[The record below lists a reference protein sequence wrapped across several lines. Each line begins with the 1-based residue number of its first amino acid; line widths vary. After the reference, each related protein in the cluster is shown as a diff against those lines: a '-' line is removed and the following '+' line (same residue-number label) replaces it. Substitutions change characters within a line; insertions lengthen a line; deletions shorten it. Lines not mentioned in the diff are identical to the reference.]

1 MERVLTV
8 FNSPE
13 EAERE
18 TRRQYRLLTPDQRLA
33 LTVELQRR
41 YYEQS
46 DTPRRLSRV
55 LTVLERS

>member
-1 MERVLTV
+1 MERVFTV
-8 FNSPE
+8 FQSPE

-18 TRRQYRLLTPDQRLA
+18 TRRQYRLLTPNQRLE

-41 YYEQS
+41 YYEQT
-46 DTPRRLSRV
+46 DAPGRLSRV